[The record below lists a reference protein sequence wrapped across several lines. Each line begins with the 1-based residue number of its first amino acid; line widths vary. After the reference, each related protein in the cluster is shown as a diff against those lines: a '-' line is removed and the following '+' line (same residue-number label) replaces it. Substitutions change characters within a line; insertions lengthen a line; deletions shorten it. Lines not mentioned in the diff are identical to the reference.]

1 MRAEEL
7 NAVVAI
13 EKSKTGA
20 MFMSSSAGELFDHL
34 HSIKSKESSLS
45 WELRLKIAAET
56 AGALAYLHSSTSMPI
71 IHQDVNIISTKLLR
85 HTRNEIH
92 SKQTQ
97 HIQNPGRLTF
107 LGWNSKKRFNMKM
120 VSTIY
125 EISKLQISGKAS
137 NLPTQSN
144 LFIFKSHK
152 NRLDQNAQPVHYSE
166 IMITYLEIKFEIEIQ
181 EKHTT

>member
-1 MRAEEL
+1 MVAYCYNNDYDSTRRDRWRQQQSLQQDLRRPQTTTMRAEEL

-92 SKQTQ
+92 SK
-97 HIQNPGRLTF
+97 HN
-107 LGWNSKKRFNMKM
+107 
-120 VSTIY
+120 
-125 EISKLQISGKAS
+125 
-137 NLPTQSN
+137 
-144 LFIFKSHK
+144 IFK
-152 NRLDQNAQPVHYSE
+152 
-166 IMITYLEIKFEIEIQ
+166 IQ
-181 EKHTT
+181 AD